1 MEPVYTCRYY
11 RTPNYHKRYLA
22 YLRFIR
28 PSAIVSIVLYSVA
41 FLYVLLPALE
51 AGFRFYFWGD
61 WEKIGTLVIYGFLFP
76 IYASFPVIPVIQ
88 YGRQVSRAVRRDRE
102 IGVEDEETMVTIS
115 EEGIRLSETLLL
127 PYHSCKTVACKCDMI
142 IVITKEKQGLAL
154 PKEGFENG
162 EWEAAYRFLK
172 EKLRR

>member
-1 MEPVYTCRYY
+1 MEPVFTCRFY
-11 RTPNYHKRYLA
+11 RTPNYHKRFLA

-41 FLYVLLPALE
+41 FLYLLLPALE

-61 WEKIGTLVIYGFLFP
+61 FDAIGKVIIYGLFIPIFALFP
-76 IYASFPVIPVIQ
+76 VLPAIL
-88 YGRQVSRAVRRDRE
+88 YGRQVKRAVRRDRE
-102 IGVEDEETMVTIS
+102 IGLEDEETMITIS
-115 EEGIRLSETLLL
+115 EEGIRFDETALL
-127 PYHSCKTVACKCDMI
+127 PYHSCKTVACKCDLI

-172 EKLRR
+172 EKIRR